1 MSYTRIVNYV
11 RLSLVRG
18 VEFDHTHADRAS
30 SLYALMHSGTGERAY
45 SREDPLFVSAC
56 SDHKFTL
63 LHVREEEIERGE
75 GDRAHDSMAFSAFF
89 RSYEASCIYQTHKS

>member
-1 MSYTRIVNYV
+1 MSYTCIVNCV
-11 RLSLVRG
+11 SLHFERR

-30 SLYALMHSGTGERAY
+30 SSYALMHSGTGDRVY

-63 LHVREEEIERGE
+63 LRVREEEIERGK
-75 GDRAHDSMAFSAFF
+75 GDRAHDSMAFSAFL
-89 RSYEASCIYQTHKS
+89 RSDEASCIYETHKS